1 MYIASATTRTGY
13 VARGIA
19 GKEAASCVHSH
30 QTAASDILF
39 GGHFYD
45 HVACGI
51 ASGQSGTRIRLTC
64 HAADIDRSLHCG
76 RGAASGDGTFPLS
89 THYTAD
95 VHRAA
100 DAARH
105 RAVFNGAVAISCHAA
120 GKARTAI
127 ACYLYVL
134 HHHVLH
140 RTGIT
145 DRAEQTHKLVICRNG
160 QPLDGMTAT
169 VEGAGVFVAE
179 TCAYRRLVFACEVNV
194 SVEGNVNVAL
204 TSVH

>member
-1 MYIASATTRTGY
+1 MIVLPIAGGHGGVVISQKAADMHIASATTRTGY

-39 GGHFYD
+39 GVHFYD

-51 ASGQSGTRIRLTC
+51 ASGQGGTRIRLTC

-76 RGAASGDGTFPLS
+76 RGAASGDGTAYLN
-89 THYTAD
+89 THHTAD
-95 VHRAA
+95 IHRAA

-105 RAVFNGAVAISCHAA
+105 RAVFNGAPARSYHAA
-120 GKARTAI
+120 NTAAIYLI
-127 ACYLYVL
+127 ACYLYAL

-140 RTGIT
+140 RTSSIEP
-145 DRAEQTHKLVICRNG
+145 AEQTRIFVICRKG
-160 QPLDGMTAT
+160 QPRNGMAAT
-169 VEGAGVFVAE
+169 VEGAFV
-179 TCAYRRLVFACEVNV
+179 
-194 SVEGNVNVAL
+194 
-204 TSVH
+204 

>member
-39 GGHFYD
+39 GVYFYD
-45 HVACGI
+45 HVARGI
-51 ASGQSGTRIRLTC
+51 ASGQGGTRIRLTC

-76 RGAASGDGTFPLS
+76 RGTASGDGTAYLN
-89 THYTAD
+89 THHTAD
-95 VHRAA
+95 IHRAA

-105 RAVFNGAVAISCHAA
+105 RAVFNGAPAISYHAA
-120 GKARTAI
+120 NTAAIYLI
-127 ACYLYVL
+127 ACYLYAL

-140 RTGIT
+140 RTSSIEI
-145 DRAEQTHKLVICRNG
+145 AEQTHKLVICRNG

-169 VEGAGVFVAE
+169 VEGAFV
-179 TCAYRRLVFACEVNV
+179 
-194 SVEGNVNVAL
+194 
-204 TSVH
+204 

>member
-39 GGHFYD
+39 GVHFYD

-51 ASGQSGTRIRLTC
+51 ASGQGGTRIRLTC

-76 RGAASGDGTFPLS
+76 RGTASGDGTAYLN
-89 THYTAD
+89 THHTAD
-95 VHRAA
+95 IHRAA

-105 RAVFNGAVAISCHAA
+105 RAVFNGAPAISYHAA
-120 GKARTAI
+120 NTAAIYLI
-127 ACYLYVL
+127 ACYL
-134 HHHVLH
+134 
-140 RTGIT
+140 TPSIT
-145 DRAEQTHKLVICRNG
+145 TFFTVPALLS
-160 QPLDGMTAT
+160 QPNRPAYSS
-169 VEGAGVFVAE
+169 FV
-179 TCAYRRLVFACEVNV
+179 VKV
-194 SVEGNVNVAL
+194 SPVMVWPPPSKVPLYEL
-204 TSVH
+204 S